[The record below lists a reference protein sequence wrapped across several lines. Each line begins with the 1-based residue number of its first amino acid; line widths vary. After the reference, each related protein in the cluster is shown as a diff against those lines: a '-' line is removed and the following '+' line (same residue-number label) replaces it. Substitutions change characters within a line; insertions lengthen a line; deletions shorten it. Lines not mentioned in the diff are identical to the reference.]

1 MILSGCVLWVW
12 NQGFGGNMFQ
22 SNSGGSGP
30 KFPSSQPGDPSI
42 KNPSPKPCGWMT
54 QDLGLSENMASQ
66 ESITSSFSNIFS
78 MKFTIFLG
86 IYVYLSISPILVV
99 FSPIQDVPSFSDP
112 LHVRQ
117 RSVLRSQNP
126 QRCGRRCW
134 RWRRLWGILPSKIK
148 IHILNYIYS
157 TYTLC
162 MYMILFNIICII
174 NIYKLCTQRF
184 TCFDYNQSGST
195 HGGSTIKHGCAN
207 KPLNTTQASPSTHSC
222 PLQNHGFGPRCCDS
236 VTPSCNAAQFW
247 DMPNQT
253 QSYQRISTFRKSQDS
268 LR

>member
-1 MILSGCVLWVW
+1 M
-12 NQGFGGNMFQ
+12 
-22 SNSGGSGP
+22 
-30 KFPSSQPGDPSI
+30 
-42 KNPSPKPCGWMT
+42 
-54 QDLGLSENMASQ
+54 
-66 ESITSSFSNIFS
+66 
-78 MKFTIFLG
+78 
-86 IYVYLSISPILVV
+86 V

-117 RSVLRSQNP
+117 RSVLRSRNP
-126 QRCGRRCW
+126 RRCGRRCW
-134 RWRRLWGILPSKIK
+134 RWRRLWGILPSKMK
-148 IHILNYIYS
+148 IHIYWIIYIYS

-162 MYMILFNIICII
+162 MYIIIFNIICTI
-174 NIYKLCTQRF
+174 NIYQLCTQRF
-184 TCFDYNQSGST
+184 TCFDYKQSGST

-207 KPLNTTQASPSTHSC
+207 EPLNTTQASPSTHSC

-268 LR
+268 LRWFGSPVHQGHRTISHHIALGRWPALEACGSWETAFTIWLKLFESSKPAPWTAMKTKNLGQKLGPKE